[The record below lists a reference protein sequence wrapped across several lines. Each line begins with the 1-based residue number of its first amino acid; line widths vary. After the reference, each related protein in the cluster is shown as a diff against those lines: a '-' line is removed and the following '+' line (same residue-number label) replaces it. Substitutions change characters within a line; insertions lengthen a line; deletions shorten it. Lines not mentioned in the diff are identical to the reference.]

1 MSWSRRVGGGAAL
14 QVLARLFT
22 ATVSLVV
29 TAILLAR
36 LLDKDEYGRFSFYL
50 NAFLLVLVL
59 VDFGINRA
67 AIRRIADGS
76 WRESDAIGAAVRLK
90 TRFGIAAFLALAVLI
105 GAGERDP
112 TTIAILLVAAA
123 HTLTHGL
130 SAGSVGFEA
139 AVEFRPNA
147 TSAFVGYGVFL
158 ALSLAF
164 AAYGVRQA
172 APYLLAFGAGLA
184 AQNVFL
190 HAWARRRFPVPT
202 APTPSLV
209 RELLR
214 EALPLGF
221 SAVSVAIYYYT
232 DSLLLRPLAGDAA
245 VATYTVAYRL
255 MTFGLMAPVLFSQ
268 VLFPVFT
275 RCHVAGPRVLTIAV
289 ARATLVLA
297 LLAAC
302 GATMIATRAEDW
314 LALVFGESYRDA
326 APALRVL
333 CVAMAVVFL
342 TYPHTTA
349 LIAAGRAATFTRI
362 TIVAALLNVA
372 LNLVVLPRYGPV
384 GAATTTLIT
393 EGFVLIAG
401 CASAWRLLRVSGW
414 SSSLWAPVAL
424 AGVLAIVL
432 THWPQLPLVWVAIVS
447 LASTLVIARISGALP
462 FDLGVD
468 AALERGDD
476 DRVEEPRSA

>member
-14 QVLARLFT
+14 QILARLFT
-22 ATVSLVV
+22 ATVSLVI

-76 WRESDAIGAAVRLK
+76 WREADAIGAAVRLK
-90 TRFGIAAFLALAVLI
+90 TRFGIAAFVALTALI
-105 GAGERDP
+105 VGSESDA
-112 TTIAILLVAAA
+112 TTIAILVLAAA

-130 SAGSVGFEA
+130 SSGSVGFEA

-164 AAYGVRQA
+164 AAFGVRQA

-232 DSLLLRPLAGDAA
+232 DSLLLRPLAGEAA
-245 VATYTVAYRL
+245 VATYSVAYRL

-275 RCHVAGPRVLTIAV
+275 RCHVAGPHVLTIAV

-302 GATMIATRAEDW
+302 GATMIAARAEDW

-333 CVAMAVVFL
+333 CAAMAVVFL

-362 TIVAALLNVA
+362 TIIAAVLNVA
-372 LNLVVLPRYGPV
+372 LNLVVLPRYGPL
-384 GAATTTLIT
+384 GAATTTLVT
-393 EGFVLIAG
+393 EAFVLIAG
-401 CASAWRLLRVSGW
+401 CARAWTLLRVSGW
-414 SSSLWAPVAL
+414 SSTLWAPVAL
-424 AGVLAIVL
+424 AAGLGFAL
-432 THWPQLPLVWVAIVS
+432 TRWPELPLVWVAVVS
-447 LASTLVIARISGALP
+447 LGATLVVARACRAIP

-468 AALERGDD
+468 AELERG
-476 DRVEEPRSA
+476 VG